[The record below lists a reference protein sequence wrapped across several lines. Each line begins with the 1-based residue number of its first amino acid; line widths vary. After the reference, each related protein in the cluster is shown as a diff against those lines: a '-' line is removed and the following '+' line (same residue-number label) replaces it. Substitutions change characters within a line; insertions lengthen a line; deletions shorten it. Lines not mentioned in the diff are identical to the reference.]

1 MWMMGYNEAADF
13 NLQDSFN
20 GRKLRPLI
28 PRPNPTSTSS
38 QISRNAATGSSYL
51 HRTHDLLAFNHH
63 MAAMSE
69 QNKRDFN
76 TQQVIVSSRWNPTA
90 EQLQMLEDLYRRG
103 TRTPSTEE
111 IQEITAQ
118 LRRYGKIEGKNVF
131 YWFQNHKARERQKRR
146 RQLESSQPF
155 EQISI
160 MEEPEK
166 KESGFEAEQGQTKNW
181 PPPTNCSTLAEK
193 TVSIERAAKTVTA
206 SSEFRADHGW
216 IHFEEG
222 ELHQRRTLAE
232 RNATWQMMQLSCS
245 SPINYTNSTISPSTV
260 RALDPKLIKSPHQ
273 DPVNFFQIP
282 NMTTSDH
289 IRLNYF
295 FGGADHDDRG
305 DGKMAGYD
313 DEKSHTLQL
322 FPLRSEDMLSDENG
336 DEDKDLETSIASMT
350 NSTPSQFFEFLP
362 LKN

>member
-1 MWMMGYNEAADF
+1 MTGNIIVYVNSIH
-13 NLQDSFN
+13 L
-20 GRKLRPLI
+20 LI
-28 PRPNPTSTSS
+28 HASCKCV
-38 QISRNAATGSSYL
+38 Q
-51 HRTHDLLAFNHH
+51 
-63 MAAMSE
+63 
-69 QNKRDFN
+69 
-76 TQQVIVSSRWNPTA
+76 
-90 EQLQMLEDLYRRG
+90 
-103 TRTPSTEE
+103 
-111 IQEITAQ
+111 
-118 LRRYGKIEGKNVF
+118 
-131 YWFQNHKARERQKRR
+131 
-146 RQLESSQPF
+146 
-155 EQISI
+155 
-160 MEEPEK
+160 
-166 KESGFEAEQGQTKNW
+166 
-181 PPPTNCSTLAEK
+181 K

-260 RALDPKLIKSPHQ
+260 RALDPKLIKSPHP

-282 NMTTSDH
+282 NTTTSDH

-295 FGGADHDDRG
+295 FGGADDDRG
-305 DGKMAGYD
+305 DDKMAGYD

-322 FPLRSEDMLSDENG
+322 FPLRSEDMPSDENG

-350 NSTPSQFFEFLP
+350 NSTRSQFFEFLP